1 MAEGKARKEQTQKLL
16 ATVVMGMSLVNT
28 VAPMAAAAQ
37 AEPLPQ
43 LPRPAAG
50 EARPLDYAVLPQ
62 VLDYLDR
69 AVFATAEAEELAG
82 SGNFSSM
89 GSGDIQNISSG
100 QSGTVGVMNGGSQV
114 IYSGGTGSA
123 GVINSGGT
131 QSIRGGIGTANIISN
146 GAQYIS
152 SGGSG
157 TVITM
162 SGGQQTIFSGI
173 GTVSTMSGG
182 IQKILDGG
190 ESMDVRRKLASAYII
205 MGEFDKAIQELNK
218 VIASTSAYD
227 PTLDKRLEEA
237 EIGKI
242 DKEIAKDVKS
252 DFSFQVEE
260 ITRFVPGELTQ
271 EVFDQAF
278 GEGVVKTEEE
288 FRAKIK
294 EEIAARFVAD
304 SDYKFL
310 IDIRK
315 VMMEKVGK
323 LEFSDA
329 LLKRIM
335 LLNNEEKGEEY
346 VAENYDK
353 SIEELT
359 WHLIKEQLVEA
370 NDIKVEQEDVLKM
383 ARETTKAQFAQYGM
397 LSIPDDVLDNYAQEM
412 LKKKET
418 INNLVS
424 RVVEVKLAAALKAQ
438 VTLEN
443 KNVSIEEFNKMFE

>member
-1 MAEGKARKEQTQKLL
+1 MNVSLQNIDKVSALLTVKLEKADYQEKVDKSLKSLRQK
-16 ATVVMGMSLVNT
+16 AQVPGFRPGMVPMSLVKKMYGKSVIAEEVNKALSEA
-28 VAPMAAAAQ
+28 VYKYIQ
-37 AEPLPQ
+37 DNNVSILGEPLPNEDKQ
-43 LPRPAAG
+43 PEIDFDTMEEFEFLFDIALAPEFKAEVDAKDKVDYYLIDVTEDMVNNQVKAYTQRNGKYEKVDVYEDKDMLKGLLA
-50 EARPLDYAVLPQ
+50 ELD
-62 VLDYLDR
+62 
-69 AVFATAEAEELAG
+69 EN
-82 SGNFSSM
+82 GN
-89 GSGDIQNISSG
+89 
-100 QSGTVGVMNGGSQV
+100 TKE
-114 IYSGGTGSA
+114 
-123 GVINSGGT
+123 
-131 QSIRGGIGTANIISN
+131 
-146 GAQYIS
+146 
-152 SGGSG
+152 
-157 TVITM
+157 
-162 SGGQQTIFSGI
+162 
-173 GTVSTMSGG
+173 GG
-182 IQKILDGG
+182 IQVEGAVMMPSYMKND
-190 ESMDVRRKLASAYII
+190 EQ
-205 MGEFDKAIQELNK
+205 KAIFANAKVNDVLVFNPHTAWEGNAAEL
-218 VIASTSAYD
+218 SS
-227 PTLDKRLEEA
+227 LL
-237 EIGKI
+237 KI
-242 DKEIAKDVKS
+242 DKEEAAEMKS
-252 DFSFQVEE
+252 NFSYQVEE
-260 ITRFVPGELTQ
+260 VTRFVEGELTQ
-271 EVFDQAF
+271 EIFDQVC
-278 GEGVVKTEEE
+278 GKDVVKTEEE

-315 VMMEKVGK
+315 VMMDKVGK

-383 ARETTKAQFAQYGM
+383 AKETTKAQFAQYGM
-397 LSIPDDVLDNYAQEM
+397 LSVPEDVLDNYAQEM

-443 KNVSIEEFNKMFE
+443 KSVSMEEFNKMFE